1 MLNRYPDQAASRKG
15 YALTAVLLLVFGVAM
30 AIFEVAFVAAVALAS
45 ALALLLPS
53 LCCGHS
59 AFAQFERA
67 LSRLFAGW

>member
-1 MLNRYPDQAASRKG
+1 MA
-15 YALTAVLLLVFGVAM
+15 AVLLLLFGVAM
-30 AIFEVAFVAAVALAS
+30 AIFEVAFVASVALAS

-59 AFAQFERA
+59 AFAKFERA